1 MYVCSNLKL
10 LPFVIAVLSNA
21 DQAAKE
27 HKEESNKAK
36 ERIETLRTELQEER
50 DALRDSMKNGEMQA
64 QEMGRLKADLDK
76 ALQVNNWHTIMAL

>member
-1 MYVCSNLKL
+1 MFLS
-10 LPFVIAVLSNA
+10 FVIAVLSNA

-50 DALRDSMKNGEMQA
+50 DALRDSVKNGEIQA
-64 QEMGRLKADLDK
+64 QEMDRLKADLDK
-76 ALQVNNWHTIMAL
+76 AVQVNN

>member
-1 MYVCSNLKL
+1 MYAYMYVCSNLKL

-76 ALQVNNWHTIMAL
+76 ALQVNN

>member
-1 MYVCSNLKL
+1 MYMYTYMYICSNLIFL
-10 LPFVIAVLSNA
+10 SFVIAVLSNA

-50 DALRDSMKNGEMQA
+50 DALRDSVKNGEIQA
-64 QEMGRLKADLDK
+64 QEMDRLKADLDK
-76 ALQVNNWHTIMAL
+76 AVQVNN

>member
-1 MYVCSNLKL
+1 MYMYTYMYICSNLMFL
-10 LPFVIAVLSNA
+10 SFVIAVLSNA

-50 DALRDSMKNGEMQA
+50 DALRDSVKNGEIQA
-64 QEMGRLKADLDK
+64 QEMDRLKADLDK
-76 ALQVNNWHTIMAL
+76 ALQVNN